1 MFGPRQTW
9 LLALGV
15 MVVAA
20 AASVPFRHLWE
31 PDEPRYC
38 QSAREMI
45 ASGDWILPHLNGQPY
60 GHKPPLFM
68 WLVAAG
74 RLAGLGWTAAGVLPS
89 LLPFLTLVL
98 VMPRMARDMGLARP
112 TGELAGAFL
121 AASLLAAV
129 MALAA
134 RMDTLFA
141 VLLTLALW
149 LTGRLLWPGGGVKRR
164 DHLLLWIVLALATL
178 TKGPVALVLFAFTVA
193 ITALVATPRPRL
205 APLLRGPGPAVALL
219 LLLAW
224 VAAAGLRGGPDFL
237 HEILIRQS
245 TGRTVDSFAHKR
257 PFYYHLMTYPV
268 TGLPFAFVSL
278 FAAFLALRRRSSH
291 PTILL
296 AAAMVAVLGFFSVI
310 SGKLV
315 VYLLPLFPAA
325 ALLAADAVA
334 SERRGVRSGLWLGS
348 VGMTLVGTGVAVAPW
363 LRPELAPVKGPLLIA
378 GGVVTT
384 LAAAAAAAL
393 IRRQETLVVA
403 VRLATAGLAVPFA
416 VFPIATR
423 ALDRTMH
430 LATVAAAV
438 KEMEPN
444 ASDGFVFRM
453 NVSGP
458 SLYGERIFRKLRT
471 PEELAAVLSSG
482 RVVIT
487 EEKSWRRIGGKL
499 AGLAVRA
506 TVFEFRTGP
515 VFVLRAATAAD
526 SAATPPSSSAAD
538 PPLPTTPSG
547 P

>member
-1 MFGPRQTW
+1 MLGPRRTW
-9 LLALGV
+9 LLSLGV

-20 AASVPFRHLWE
+20 ATTVPFRHLWE

-45 ASGDWILPHLNGQPY
+45 ASGDWILPRLNGQPY

-74 RLAGLGWTAAGVLPS
+74 RLTGLGWTAAGVLPS
-89 LLPFLTLVL
+89 LLPFLALVL
-98 VMPRMARDMGLARP
+98 VMPRMARDLGLPRS

-141 VLLTLALW
+141 VLLTLAFW
-149 LTGRLLWPGGGVKRR
+149 LTARLLWPVEGVTRR

-178 TKGPVALVLFAFTVA
+178 TKGPVALVLLALTVT
-193 ITALVATPRPRL
+193 ITTLVVKPRPHL
-205 APLLRGPGPAVALL
+205 APLFRGPGPVVALL

-224 VAAAGLRGGPDFL
+224 VVAAGLHGGPDYL

-245 TGRTVDSFAHKR
+245 TGRAVDSFAHKK

-268 TGLPFAFVSL
+268 TGLPFAPVSL
-278 FAAFLALRRRSSH
+278 FTAAFALRRRNSH
-291 PTILL
+291 PTTLL
-296 AAAMVAVLGFFSVI
+296 AAAVVAVLGFFSVI

-325 ALLAADAVA
+325 ALLAADAVLGQ
-334 SERRGVRSGLWLGS
+334 RRGVRSGLWLGS
-348 VGMTLVGTGVAVAPW
+348 AGMTLVGAGVAVAPW
-363 LRPELAPVKGPLLIA
+363 LRHELDSVKGPLLVA
-378 GGVVTT
+378 GGVVTA
-384 LAAAAAAAL
+384 LAAAAAAGL
-393 IRRQETLVVA
+393 IRRQEPLVVA
-403 VRLATAGLAVPFA
+403 VRLTMAGLVIPLA
-416 VFPIATR
+416 VFPLAAR
-423 ALDRTMH
+423 ALDPTMH

-438 KEMEPN
+438 KKMEPE

-458 SLYGERIFRKLRT
+458 SLYAERIFRKLRT
-471 PEELAAVLSSG
+471 PEELAAVLRSG

-487 EEKSWRRIGGKL
+487 EEKSWQRIGGAL
-499 AGLAVRA
+499 PGLTTRA
-506 TVFEFRTGP
+506 TVFPFRTGP
-515 VFVLRAATAAD
+515 VFILRAAPGVDTQEPPPT
-526 SAATPPSSSAAD
+526 SPATD
-538 PPLPTTPSG
+538 PPLPTPPTG